1 MYTNALNIQH
11 SDLALSEIIQTSG
24 YHIFLRKDNILQ
36 LQMYNSFYVE
46 LDDAINIL
54 ECIIKLSNGSKY
66 PLLVIYADDNL
77 FSNETRTHIAKHTL
91 TKADA
96 LVGTSLALRIVGNFY
111 LNINKPI
118 RPTRMFDDE
127 LSAIKWLTTFA

>member
-1 MYTNALNIQH
+1 MHANALNIQH
-11 SDLALSEIIQTSG
+11 SDLALSDIIQTSG

-36 LQMYNSFYVE
+36 LQMHNSFYVE

-77 FSNETRTHIAKHTL
+77 FSNETRAHIAKHTL

-127 LSAIKWLTTFA
+127 LSAIKWLNTFA